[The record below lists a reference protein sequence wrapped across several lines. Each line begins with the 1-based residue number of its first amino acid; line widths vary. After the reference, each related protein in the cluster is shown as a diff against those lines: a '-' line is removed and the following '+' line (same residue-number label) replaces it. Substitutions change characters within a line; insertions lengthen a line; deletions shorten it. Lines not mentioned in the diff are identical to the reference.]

1 MSVVTTAW
9 GYYLHAFQWS
19 LVWTGRATRAEYWFF
34 MAVHVVA
41 TALMMG
47 LDRVADT
54 EMRIPLVGTIGVFSG
69 IYALITLVVYSSLTV
84 RRLHDIDRSAWLLLW
99 GLVPFAGNIVLLVY
113 NALPSIGHA
122 NRYGYNPHDR
132 VTLGGS
138 L

>member
-1 MSVVTTAW
+1 MSWMVSAW
-9 GYYLHAFQWS
+9 GYYRYAFQNAFVWS
-19 LVWTGRATRAEYWFF
+19 GRSTREEYWLFMVVHIAMSGVMLLLNDFF
-34 MAVHVVA
+34 DAKVVA
-41 TALMMG
+41 PLLGKVGLFTA
-47 LDRVADT
+47 A
-54 EMRIPLVGTIGVFSG
+54 
-69 IYALITLVVYSSLTV
+69 YAAITLVVHSSLTV